1 MAQNGA
7 DILARVLAR
16 NGVDTCFANPG
27 TTEMHLV
34 TAFTH
39 DLGITCHL
47 CLFEGVATG
56 AADGYARM
64 ARKPAATLLHLG
76 PGLANGIAN
85 LHNARK
91 AASPVINIVGEH
103 AIDHIA
109 HDAPLTA
116 DIEGLARP
124 VSKTVTTIRET
135 GRIDADVTDMLQEI
149 QTGPTGVGTLIV
161 PNDIAWDTAQQ
172 SNLPPRAPPRPRPPM
187 PKPLPRRQRPCANP
201 ARSCCWAAPI
211 SPAAPSN
218 SAMPSPR
225 KPARACA
232 PRPRPPAPP
241 VAADCPKWPAF
252 RSRSTRRSKP
262 SPTRATQSSPG
273 PARRWP
279 SSPIPNAPAPSSPR
293 AARSRASPRPRA
305 ISKRRS
311 RRWPIIS
318 MQNPWPCRPPTCR
331 PAAWRDH
338 ARGTGRRRGQCP
350 ARSGNRG
357 G

>member
-91 AASPVINIVGEH
+91 AASPIINIVGEH

-124 VSKTVTTIRET
+124 ISKTVTTIRET

-172 SNLPPRAPPRPRPPM
+172 SNL
-187 PKPLPRRQRPCANP
+187 
-201 ARSCCWAAPI
+201 
-211 SPAAPSN
+211 
-218 SAMPSPR
+218 
-225 KPARACA
+225 
-232 PRPRPPAPP
+232 
-241 VAADCPKWPAF
+241 
-252 RSRSTRRSKP
+252 
-262 SPTRATQSSPG
+262 
-273 PARRWP
+273 
-279 SSPIPNAPAPSSPR
+279 
-293 AARSRASPRPRA
+293 
-305 ISKRRS
+305 
-311 RRWPIIS
+311 
-318 MQNPWPCRPPTCR
+318 
-331 PAAWRDH
+331 
-338 ARGTGRRRGQCP
+338 
-350 ARSGNRG
+350 
-357 G
+357 